1 MKESK
6 LKYDYVEY
14 YVGMAKLVAYWHVN
28 ALGFEVI
35 GYSGVN
41 RGNPD
46 EISFLL
52 VKNDIKIIITS
63 AATPNNYQVVS
74 FVDRHGN
81 GVRSI
86 SLKTHNIEK
95 CVYQL
100 SNANAIFLGDIY
112 EKKDELGTIRC
123 IDVKL
128 FDDNVVTYSDY
139 SEYNGSLLP
148 GFVEAEFNWGANKI
162 DSQLLSIDHIACALR
177 ENESALW
184 ENYVNKIFG
193 SDTVVELKKGQIE
206 NSNSGMQ
213 LKLLRNS
220 QKSINNVLVEPDG
233 KMNKSQIQQFLDG
246 NYGTGIQHIAF
257 DSDNIFETIKSL
269 KKSGAEFVTFPTE
282 YFDSLEEQH
291 PSLDVEKLR
300 EHNVLCEIKNDTF
313 LLQTFTLPIG
323 DRPTFFYEIIQRV
336 NDYDGF
342 GIGNITALFDAVE
355 RSLKKENEE

>member
-14 YVGMAKLVAYWHVN
+14 YVGMAKLVAYWHVK

-46 EISFLL
+46 SISFLL

-81 GVRSI
+81 GVKSI
-86 SLKTHNIEK
+86 SIETK
-95 CVYQL
+95 DINQCIDQL
-100 SNANAIFLGDIY
+100 SEASAIFLGPMY
-112 EKKDELGTIRC
+112 ERKDAFGTIKC

-128 FDDNVVTYSDY
+128 FDDNLVTYSDY
-139 SEYNGSLLP
+139 TEYKGDLLP
-148 GFVEAEFNWGANKI
+148 GFVAVNYDWGQEEF
-162 DSQLLSIDHIACALR
+162 DSKLLNIDHIACALR
-177 ENESALW
+177 ENESILW
-184 ENYVNKIFG
+184 EDYVNNIFG
-193 SDTVVELKKGQIE
+193 SDTVVELKKGQLE
-206 NSNSGMQ
+206 TSNSGMQ
-213 LKLLRNS
+213 LKLLRNV

-233 KMNKSQIQQFLDG
+233 QMNTSQVQQFLDG
-246 NYGTGIQHIAF
+246 NHGTGIQHIAF
-257 DSDNIFETIKSL
+257 ESEDIFETIKAL
-269 KKSGAEFVTFPTE
+269 KSSGTEFVKFPKE
-282 YFDSLEEQH
+282 YFDSLQENY
-291 PSLDVEKLR
+291 PSVDVDKLR
-300 EHNVLCEIKNDTF
+300 EHNVLCEIKDETL

-323 DRPTFFYEIIQRV
+323 DRPTFFYELIQRV

-355 RSLKKENEE
+355 KSMANELEK